1 MEKQSMYPPDSR
13 VRYYVIP
20 AHHVM
25 VVLRGE
31 LKVVG
36 FPADARIYDVRDAG
50 PEYRAMLLLVHS
62 SSFSEVAEGNCIPKH
77 ELEFEVKK

>member
-1 MEKQSMYPPDSR
+1 MPKNLMYPPDSR
-13 VRYYVIP
+13 VRHYVIP
-20 AHHVM
+20 AHHMM

-31 LKVVG
+31 IKVVG
-36 FPADARIYDVRDAG
+36 LPADAQVYDVRDAG
-50 PEYRAMLLLVHS
+50 SEYRAMLLLVHS